1 MARIGVNAWV
11 WTSPVNTEA
20 FAKIAPRV
28 KQMGFDLI
36 EFGVEGTGDL
46 DYKQAAAIARDLGLG
61 ASVCAAMGP
70 DRDLIH
76 PDESVRKSSAEY
88 VRHCIDAAQVLDGA
102 NVIGPLYSSVGRCW
116 QQTPDDRAK
125 DLDILVTQ
133 LEALSKYAGDR
144 GVTLAVEPLNRFET
158 SFLNLAEQAI
168 EVVDRVDHPSCGI
181 LLDTFHMNIEEK
193 SIGDAIRAAGPRL
206 KHLHTCENDRG
217 APGSGPRAVGRSRR
231 RLPRHRLRRPVRH
244 RVLHERGEVD
254 RARGRHLARLRAHAG
269 RAGHRRPALPPLA
282 ARVAESVRIAVE
294 CGAAS
299 SNFRLTRGVDRL
311 WQGQVGP
318 GGPPTRI
325 VRLKGEASTVIW
337 SDRCGL

>member
-1 MARIGVNAWV
+1 M
-11 WTSPVNTEA
+11 TTEA
-20 FAKIAPRV
+20 FAKLAPRV
-28 KQMGFDLI
+28 KEMGFDLI

-46 DYKQAAAIARDLGLG
+46 DYTRASEIARDLGLG

-76 PDESVRKSSAEY
+76 PDESIRKSSAEY
-88 VRHCIDAAQVLDGA
+88 VRHCVDAAEVLGGA
-102 NVIGPLYSSVGRCW
+102 PVIGPLYSSVGRCW
-116 QQTPDDRAK
+116 QQTPDERAK

-133 LEALSKYAGDR
+133 LKALSKYAGDR

-217 APGSGPRAVGRSRR
+217 APGSGHVPWNEVAEACRDIHFDGPFVIESFTSAVKSIARAAAIWRSFAPSQDA
-231 RLPRHRLRRPVRH
+231 LAQDGLRY
-244 RVLHERGEVD
+244 
-254 RARGRHLARLRAHAG
+254 LRALLPSQAGSHSAAG
-269 RAGHRRPALPPLA
+269 RA
-282 ARVAESVRIAVE
+282 
-294 CGAAS
+294 
-299 SNFRLTRGVDRL
+299 
-311 WQGQVGP
+311 
-318 GGPPTRI
+318 
-325 VRLKGEASTVIW
+325 
-337 SDRCGL
+337 